1 MNKGAVGRGEEK
13 EKENGKEKE
22 PRLSVNLAE
31 NVDTIK
37 RAFSYP
43 VNRALV
49 VRELFAA
56 SLQRE
61 VTVLFLEGAT
71 DTESIESQIIQPL
84 VTKTLTLLRHHNA
97 VTVTMEE
104 ILTSSSVRTT
114 SLFQDLIHGLVNGGT
129 ILLIQ
134 GEAQGLTMDTPGF
147 QSRSI
152 TEPQVEHVL
161 KGPKE
166 AFIESAAANRSLI
179 RKQVRDHQ
187 LMSEVVTVGER
198 SMNEVSLMYIKN
210 LADPDLV
217 TEVKQRISEIQADT
231 VPNLS
236 MLEQHI
242 EERSYSLIPTA
253 LLTERPDRASSFLM
267 EGHVILIMENS
278 PTAMVVPITFWSLF
292 HTPED
297 QYLRWAYGNFIR
309 IVRIFAV
316 FVALLTPSL
325 YIAVSTFHEEM
336 LPTDLLLAIGATRER
351 VPFPALIEVLLME
364 AAFELVREAAVR
376 IPTIIGPTIGIVGA
390 LILGQAAVEA
400 NIVSPILVIIVA
412 MTGISSFTIPEI
424 SFNFAVRILR
434 FIILFTAS
442 FMGFFGIALTLTCV
456 ISYMVSFKSFGVPF
470 LTPLSPHDRSSKDLI
485 VRPPVW
491 KQWLRPFYTNPQDKQ
506 RKKKPEGPS

>member
-1 MNKGAVGRGEEK
+1 MEKDTLGRGEEQ
-13 EKENGKEKE
+13 EQ
-22 PRLSVNLAE
+22 RLTASLAE
-31 NVDTIK
+31 NVDELK
-37 RAFSYP
+37 RAFNYP
-43 VNRALV
+43 ANKALV
-49 VRELFAA
+49 VRELFAS
-56 SLQRE
+56 SLGRE
-61 VTVLFLEGAT
+61 AAVLFLEGAAEA
-71 DTESIESQIIQPL
+71 ESIEKQIIEPL
-84 VTKTLTLLRHHNA
+84 VTRSPVGLRHPNA
-97 VTVTMEE
+97 AVAALEE
-104 ILTSSSVRTT
+104 ILTSSSVKAT
-114 SLFQDLIHGLVNGGT
+114 SLIQDLIHDLVNGGT

-134 GEAQGLTMDTPGF
+134 GEDQGLSVDKPGF

-152 TEPQVEHVL
+152 GEPQVEHVL

-179 RKQVRDHQ
+179 RKQIRDRE
-187 LMSEVVTVGER
+187 LMSEVLTVGRR
-198 SMNEVSLMYIKN
+198 SINEISVMYLKN
-210 LADPDLV
+210 LADPELV
-217 TEVKQRISEIQADT
+217 AEIKQRIGQIEADS
-231 VPNLS
+231 VSNLS
-236 MLEQHI
+236 ILEQHI
-242 EERSYSLIPTA
+242 EERSYSLIPTV

-267 EGHVILIMENS
+267 EGHVVLLMENS
-278 PTAMVVPITFWSLF
+278 PEALILPVTFWSLF

-309 IVRIFAV
+309 IVRIIAV

-376 IPTIIGPTIGIVGA
+376 IPSVIGPTIGIVGA

-412 MTGISSFTIPEI
+412 LTGISSFTIPEI

-434 FIILFTAS
+434 FAILLIAS

-456 ISYMVSFKSFGVPF
+456 IAYMVSFKSYGVPF
-470 LTPLSPHDRSSKDLI
+470 LTPLSPHQGSSKDMI

-491 KQWLRPFYTNPQDKQ
+491 KQWLRPLYTQPKDKQ
-506 RKKKPEGPS
+506 RKKKPEGQQ